1 MKEFNILEEKL
12 KDFLDD
18 YQLISFD
25 NKELLQTID
34 QLKKEKEDLTNSL
47 NQLKDNFNSLKEEKT
62 ILEADKRNAND
73 NYNSIREEREK
84 SYKTA

>member
-47 NQLKDNFNSLKEEKT
+47 NQLKDNFNSLIYFTHKFQ
-62 ILEADKRNAND
+62 I
-73 NYNSIREEREK
+73 IF
-84 SYKTA
+84 